1 MPACTELPDLATLQR
16 ARARIADLV
25 LATPLW
31 ANEPLSRELGASI
44 YFKLENLQR
53 TGSFK
58 LRGASYKIA
67 CLLDR
72 GQGQQGVVAA
82 SAGNHAQ
89 GVARAAR
96 EAGLA
101 ATVVM
106 PVNAALTKV
115 EACRSLGA
123 RVVLQGSTLEDA
135 RQAAES
141 LAQESGGSLIHPYDD
156 WEIIAGQAGVGLEIL
171 EQLPEV
177 GQIVVPL
184 GGGGLLA
191 GIALAVKSQRPEVR
205 IVGVQADAVAPWR
218 HFLADGGIDPVPA
231 EAHTIADG
239 IKVKVAGRRPREI
252 VAQHVDAIVTVDDD
266 AIAEAMV
273 RLLERTR
280 TLGEGAGAVGLA
292 ALMRGLVPQPSDRPT
307 VVVISGG
314 NADMTLIGRSIDYGL
329 ASSGRLL
336 SLAVRVPDTPGRL
349 AGLLGLVAE
358 HGMNIRH
365 VEHRRGELHVPVG
378 MTEIILQIETRDA
391 AHQNELIEHFGR
403 QGVVAVPLGLD

>member
-1 MPACTELPDLATLQR
+1 MSAAPALPLDLAALQT
-16 ARARIADLV
+16 ARQRIADRV

-31 ANEPLSRELGASI
+31 ANDALSRELGAPI
-44 YFKLENLQR
+44 HLKLENLQR

-58 LRGASYKIA
+58 LRGAAHKID
-67 CLLDR
+67 CLLRR
-72 GQGQQGVVAA
+72 GEAGRGVIAA

-89 GVARAAR
+89 GVAYAAR
-96 EAGLA
+96 GAGLA

-106 PVNAALTKV
+106 PVNAPLTKI
-115 EACRSLGA
+115 ESCRSLGA
-123 RVVLQGSTLEDA
+123 EVVLAGENLEAA
-135 RQAAES
+135 REAAQA
-141 LAQESGGSLIHPYDD
+141 LATRRGAPCIHPYDD
-156 WEIIAGQAGVGLEIL
+156 WEIIAGQAGVGLEIV
-171 EQLPEV
+171 EALPAV
-177 GQIVVPL
+177 AQIVVPL

-191 GIALAVKSQRPEVR
+191 GIALAVKSQRPDVR

-218 HFLADGGIDPVPA
+218 HFLTDGGIAAVPGD
-231 EAHTIADG
+231 AHTIADG
-239 IKVKVAGRRPREI
+239 IKVKVPGELTRQVVAGL
-252 VAQHVDAIVTVDDD
+252 VDAIVTVDDD
-266 AIAEAMV
+266 AIAEALV

-292 ALMRGLVPQPSDRPT
+292 ALMRRLVPLAADRPT
-307 VVVISGG
+307 VVVVSGG
-314 NADMTLIGRSIDYGL
+314 NADLTLIGRSIDFGL

-336 SLAVRVPDTPGRL
+336 SIAVRLPDTPGRL

-391 AHQNELIEHFGR
+391 AHQEELLEHFGR
-403 QGVVAVPLGLD
+403 SGLAVRRLAA

>member
-1 MPACTELPDLATLQR
+1 
-16 ARARIADLV
+16 
-25 LATPLW
+25 
-31 ANEPLSRELGASI
+31 
-44 YFKLENLQR
+44 
-53 TGSFK
+53 
-58 LRGASYKIA
+58 
-67 CLLDR
+67 
-72 GQGQQGVVAA
+72 VVAA

-106 PVNAALTKV
+106 PLSAPLTKI

-123 RVVLQGSTLEDA
+123 KVVLEGSTLEEA
-135 RQAAES
+135 RQAAEGI
-141 LAQESGGSLIHPYDD
+141 AARSGANLIHAYDD

-171 EQLPEV
+171 EALPETA
-177 GQIVVPL
+177 QIVVPL

-191 GIALAVKSQRPEVR
+191 GIALAVKLQRPEVR
-205 IVGVQADAVAPWR
+205 LVGVQADAVAPWR

-231 EAHTIADG
+231 DAHTIADG
-239 IKVKVAGRRPREI
+239 IRVKLPGQLTRQVIAR
-252 VAQHVDAIVTVDDD
+252 HVDAIVTVDDD

-292 ALMRGLVPQPSDRPT
+292 ALMRGLVPLAADRPT
-307 VVVISGG
+307 VVVVSGG

-349 AGLLGLVAE
+349 AAILGLVAE

-378 MTEIILQIETRDA
+378 MTEILLQMETRDA
-391 AHQNELIEHFGR
+391 AHQEELIAHFGR
-403 QGVVAVPLGLD
+403 QGLSVRRLGGG